1 MGGDFNE
8 PGSMEKQLSQL
19 TPLAQRAFAA
29 ALAQRMMPNFVLFAD
44 ITEQLDNAHALQS
57 ALDTV
62 WEKLLTPKA
71 KINFEKQQLKIAEL
85 EPEPDAHD
93 FFGVYPALDT
103 YMAVLAVL
111 AAMQDKDEQP
121 ALDVSRLSRG
131 SVQFY
136 LNIQAETTL
145 DYSQLDEEPLWQEER
160 DFQDNL
166 LELLADEPDLECF
179 RQARQLGKND
189 GISNLGIALED

>member
-1 MGGDFNE
+1 
-8 PGSMEKQLSQL
+8 MEKQLSQL

>member
-1 MGGDFNE
+1 
-8 PGSMEKQLSQL
+8 MEKELHSLS
-19 TPLAQRAFAA
+19 PLAQRAFAA
-29 ALAQRMMPNFVLFAD
+29 ALAQRMLPNFLLFAD
-44 ITEQLDNAHALQS
+44 ITEQAEAGHALQS

-71 KINFEKQQLKIAEL
+71 KINFEKQQLKLAEL
-85 EPEPDAHD
+85 EPDPAQHD

-103 YMAVLAVL
+103 YMAVMAVL

-145 DYSQLDEEPLWQEER
+145 DYEALDQEPLWQEER
-160 DFQDNL
+160 DFQ
-166 LELLADEPDLECF
+166 EQLLALLQGDLIEE
-179 RQARQLGKND
+179 QLRDAKLMGRND
-189 GISNLGIALED
+189 GISNLGIGLEE

>member
-1 MGGDFNE
+1 
-8 PGSMEKQLSQL
+8 MEKQLEQL

-29 ALAQRMMPNFVLFAD
+29 ALAQRMMPNFILFAEL
-44 ITEQLDNAHALQS
+44 TEQSEAGHALQS

-71 KINFEKQQLKIAEL
+71 KINFEKQQLKLEEL
-85 EPEPDAHD
+85 EPQPDDHD

-111 AAMQDKDEQP
+111 AAMQDRDEQP

-145 DYSQLDEEPLWQEER
+145 DYSQLDQEPLWLEER
-160 DFQDNL
+160 DFQDQ
-166 LELLADEPDLECF
+166 LLALLTDDPDEDSF
-179 RQARQLGKND
+179 RQARQLGRND
-189 GISNLGIALED
+189 GISNLGIALEE

>member
-1 MGGDFNE
+1 
-8 PGSMEKQLSQL
+8 MEKQLEQL

-29 ALAQRMMPNFVLFAD
+29 ALAQRMMPNFILFAEL
-44 ITEQLDNAHALQS
+44 TEQSEAGHALQS

-71 KINFEKQQLKIAEL
+71 KINFEKQQLKLEEL
-85 EPEPDAHD
+85 EPQPDDHD

-145 DYSQLDEEPLWQEER
+145 DYSQLDQEPLWLEER
-160 DFQDNL
+160 DFQDQL
-166 LELLADEPDLECF
+166 LALLADDPDEDSF
-179 RQARQLGKND
+179 RQARQLGRND
-189 GISNLGIALED
+189 GISNLGIALEE